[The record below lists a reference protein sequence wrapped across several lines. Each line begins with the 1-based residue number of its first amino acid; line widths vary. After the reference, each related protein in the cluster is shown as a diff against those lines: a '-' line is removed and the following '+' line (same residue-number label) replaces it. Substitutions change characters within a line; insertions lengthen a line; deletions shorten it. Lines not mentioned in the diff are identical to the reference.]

1 MTIIA
6 CVDLRM
12 GLSFNGKR
20 QTRDK
25 LVVKHMLNN
34 CDPKLGLTVTP
45 RSGRYIMDSMKSLD
59 EELTIPL
66 HIVPELTPKNAQSSD
81 VFIETGTPDS
91 ISELLDMADHV
102 ILYVWN
108 TTYLYTE
115 QFPDIQNQSV
125 WTLTHAEL
133 MEGSSHDEITIQLY
147 ERNE

>member
-20 QTRDK
+20 PTRDK
-25 LVVKHMLNN
+25 LIVRHILTN

-45 RSGRYIMDSMKSLD
+45 RSARYIMDSIKALD
-59 EELTIPL
+59 ETLIVPL
-66 HIVPELTPKNAQSSD
+66 HVVPELTPEQVQSSD

-91 ISELLDMADHV
+91 ISDLLDMADHV

-108 TTYLYTE
+108 TTYMYTE
-115 QFPDIQNQSV
+115 QFPDIQNQSC
-125 WTLTHAEL
+125 WTLTHAETI
-133 MEGSSHDEITIQLY
+133 EGSSHDEVIIQLY
-147 ERNE
+147 ERNA

>member
-25 LVVKHMLNN
+25 LVVKHILNN

>member
-25 LVVKHMLNN
+25 LVVKHILNN

-66 HIVPELTPKNAQSSD
+66 HIVPELTPENTQLSD

-115 QFPDIQNQSV
+115 HFTDIQNQSV

-133 MEGSSHDEITIQLY
+133 MEGSSHDEVTIQLY

>member
-25 LVVKHMLNN
+25 LVVKHILNN

-66 HIVPELTPKNAQSSD
+66 HIVPELTPENAQSSD
-81 VFIETGTPDS
+81 IFIETGTPDS

-133 MEGSSHDEITIQLY
+133 MEGSSHDEVTIQLY